1 MNCLDGYLGE
11 SVLEIGVGS
20 GILLKELSKR
30 FSTVVGT
37 DIDIESLLICRQTVS
52 NTVDLICCDAAK
64 ALSQTSKYDLIIS
77 NPPYLPSDKTDTHDR
92 TIYGGKIGSD
102 AAIAFVK
109 SALNLLKESGAFLIV
124 LSTVSNISHFHTEI
138 ASLGLLKRTI
148 SKKELFFESLSVDE
162 LRLNPK
168 PGTVSRV

>member
-1 MNCLDGYLGE
+1 MNCLGGYQGE

-37 DIDIESLLICRQTVS
+37 DIDFESLLICGQAIH

-64 ALSQTSKYDLIIS
+64 ALSQTAKYDLIIS
-77 NPPYLPSDKTDTHDR
+77 NPPYLPLEKTDTHDR
-92 TIYGGKIGSD
+92 TIYGGKMGSE

-109 SALNLLKESGAFLIV
+109 SALNLLKEGGAFLIV
-124 LSTVSNISHFHTEI
+124 LSSLSNISHFHTEI

-148 SKKELFFESLSVDE
+148 SRKELFFESLSVEE
-162 LRLNPK
+162 LRLIPK
-168 PGTVSRV
+168 PSSVS